1 MHNYNRNS
9 GLQYG
14 GSIRRNI
21 NNTVIPIKT
30 IVPKTEKNIDGEKI
44 INKTISVLDTSVRV
58 VTAASTAYL
67 AYHAY
72 NRGFD
77 GLQGVPQPIL
87 QGQPPPPPPP
97 PPAVAMIAAAPP
109 PAAPFVAAPPPP
121 AAPPLGAA
129 FIPPPPPAAGFVPP
143 PPPPPPPADPPAS
156 ALNQELLGGIQRF
169 KFNKPRRPIDP
180 RRSPAEE
187 EGDDPPNLLSQLR
200 QANIGNLRKVAVLPS
215 SEKEPEDKGPMGN
228 LLRGLSL
235 QRELVKPEFEDS
247 DQEGDW
253 H

>member
-9 GLQYG
+9 GLQSG
-14 GSIRRNI
+14 GAIRRNV
-21 NNTVIPIKT
+21 NNLDVQIKT
-30 IVPKTEKNIDGEKI
+30 TVPKTEKNIDGEKI
-44 INKTISVLDTSVRV
+44 INKTISVLDTSIRV

-97 PPAVAMIAAAPP
+97 PAAILPVALPP
-109 PAAPFVAAPPPP
+109 PAILPLAPPPP
-121 AAPPLGAA
+121 AA

-143 PPPPPPPADPPAS
+143 RPAGEPPPPPPPSPPAEQPAS

-187 EGDDPPNLLSQLR
+187 EGDDPPNLLSQLQ
-200 QANIGNLRKVAVLPS
+200 QANRGNLRKVADLPPR
-215 SEKEPEDKGPMGN
+215 EKEPKDKGPLGN
-228 LLRGLSL
+228 LFRGLSI
-235 QRELVKPEFEDS
+235 QRELVKPEYEDS

-253 H
+253 